1 MSQQD
6 PNPAANTPV
15 FDRSTALYE
24 RPPVYI
30 ADAPSFASVKDA
42 VDGSF
47 APGNVERF
55 LKSLQRAGL
64 RIREFEP
71 VLRSGKLGA
80 SAAELY
86 GRLTAGD
93 QGLIRELYLAAL
105 ERVELP
111 LRDKYFK
118 LYAYY

>member
-1 MSQQD
+1 MSQQVPD
-6 PNPAANTPV
+6 PASTPPV
-15 FDRSTALYE
+15 FDRTTALYE
-24 RPPVYI
+24 RPPVHV
-30 ADAPSFASVKDA
+30 ADVPVFASVKDA
-42 VDGSF
+42 VEGSF
-47 APGNVERF
+47 APGNIERF

-64 RIREFEP
+64 RVREFEP
-71 VLRSGKLGA
+71 VLRSGQLGA

-105 ERVELP
+105 ERVDLS